1 MPWLV
6 EAGSLQRVEYMD
18 VTRTLAKFL
27 IESRYEDLPREVVHE
42 ATRALLNWL
51 GCAIGASR
59 HETVNNAVAA
69 LQPFFGPAQA
79 QLLGRP
85 ERVDALRAA
94 LINGISSHVLDFDD
108 THARAVHVSAPVWPA
123 LLALGEWKGATG
135 VELIHAFVLG
145 VETEVRIGL
154 SVFPEH
160 YEKGYHITGTAG
172 VFGAAAAIGK
182 LLKLNQ
188 QQMGWALG
196 IAATQSAGLREMFGS
211 MCKSFHPGSAAHN
224 GFAAALLA
232 QQNFTSAEAG
242 IEGKNGFAHV
252 MSSKFD
258 PGIITEGLGARYE
271 LSQNMYKPFACG
283 LVVHAAI
290 DGCLQL
296 KREHGLRGDEIKR
309 IALRVNP
316 LVLELTANKKPQN
329 GLEGKF
335 SVFHACAAAIVCGAA
350 LEAQFADEVVR
361 DPAVTA
367 LRDKIDATADAAI
380 RKLEAHVHIELADGR
395 VLDKHV
401 EHALGS
407 TVRPMSD
414 ADLEE
419 KFRGLVDGVIADSQ
433 AKQLIALCWRFP
445 TLAVAA
451 ELPRA
456 AASM

>member
-1 MPWLV
+1 MN
-6 EAGSLQRVEYMD
+6 
-18 VTRTLAKFL
+18 VTRTLARFL

-42 ATRALLNWL
+42 ASRALLNWL
-51 GCAIGASR
+51 GCAIGASH
-59 HETVNNAVAA
+59 HETVDNAVAA

-79 QLLGRP
+79 QLAGRR
-85 ERVDALRAA
+85 ESVDALHAA

-123 LLALGEWKGATG
+123 LLAFAEWRADQPISGA
-135 VELIHAFVLG
+135 ELIHAFALG
-145 VETEVRIGL
+145 VETEVRVGL

-160 YEKGYHITGTAG
+160 YDQGYHITGTAG
-172 VFGAAAAIGK
+172 VFGAAAAVGK
-182 LLKLNQ
+182 LLKLNE
-188 QQMGWALG
+188 QQMVWALG

-211 MCKSFHPGSAAHN
+211 MCKSFHPGSAARN

-232 QQNFTSAEAG
+232 QQNFTSADAG
-242 IEGKNGFAHV
+242 IEGMRGFGQV

-258 PGIITEGLGARYE
+258 PKVITEGLGKSYE
-271 LSQNMYKPFACG
+271 LSRNMYKPFACG

-296 KREHGLRGDEIKR
+296 KREHHLRGDEIKR

-316 LVLELTANKKPQN
+316 LVLELTANKKPRD
-329 GLEGKF
+329 GLQGKF
-335 SVFHACAAAIVCGAA
+335 SVFHACAAAIVRGAA

-361 DPAVTA
+361 DSVVMA

-380 RKLEAHVHIELADGR
+380 RKLEAHVRIDLADGR

-401 EHALGS
+401 LHALGS
-407 TVRPMSD
+407 TERPMSD

-419 KFRGLVDGVIADSQ
+419 KFRGLVEGVLPTTQ
-433 AKQLIALCWRFP
+433 AKQLIELCWQFP
-445 TLAVAA
+445 ALTDAA
-451 ELPRA
+451 QLPQA
-456 AASM
+456 AAGI